1 MSNTKQKL
9 LICLKKAPQQWV
21 SGQQISHQ
29 LGITRAAIWKHIK
42 TLKEQGHTI
51 LSAPRKGY
59 RLEEAADLIA
69 TDDILACLNT
79 RIIGRKR
86 IICLAQTDSTNSQAK
101 RLAVEGASEGTVVV
115 AESQTGGRGR
125 RGRSWFSPAGQN
137 IYASIILRPPMAP
150 AQTPQITLMAAVA
163 VARALQEATGLNA
176 KIKWPNDIL
185 IADKKIAGILT
196 EITTEMDAVDYVVVG
211 LGVNVNTTAA
221 DMPPDIRS
229 IATSVR
235 IESGSRSSRTDLLC
249 SLLQYFEWSYDTL
262 QRNGF
267 KPIMAQWREMSDII
281 GQPVYVDVLDVRHSG
296 IVEAVDDDGVLI
308 LKDDNGQRHRIFS
321 GDVTRIRNT

>member
-1 MSNTKQKL
+1 MSTTKQKL
-9 LICLKKAPQQWV
+9 IRYLKKSPQQWV
-21 SGQQISHQ
+21 SGQQISDR
-29 LGITRAAIWKHIK
+29 LGITRTAIWKHIK
-42 TLKEQGHTI
+42 TLKEEGYTI
-51 LSAPRKGY
+51 LAAPRKGY
-59 RLEEAADLIA
+59 CLEKAADLLSA
-69 TDDILACLNT
+69 DDIRACLNT
-79 RIIGRKR
+79 RFMGRDR

-101 RLAVEGASEGTVVV
+101 RLAAEGAAEGTVVV
-115 AESQTGGRGR
+115 AESQISGRGR
-125 RGRSWFSPAGQN
+125 RGRSWFSPAGQS

-150 AQTPQITLMAAVA
+150 SQAPRITLMTAVA
-163 VARALQEATGLNA
+163 VARALQEATGLTA

-221 DMPPDIRS
+221 DMPSDIRS

-235 IESGSRSSRTDLLC
+235 IESGSRFSRADLFC
-249 SLLQYFEWSYDTL
+249 SLLHHFESSYDTL
-262 QRNGF
+262 QRDGF

-281 GQPVYVDVLDVRHSG
+281 GRPVYVDVLDVRHSG

-308 LKDDNGQRHRIFS
+308 LKDDSGRLHRIFS
-321 GDVTRIRNT
+321 GDVTRVRKS

>member
-21 SGQQISHQ
+21 SGQQLSQ
-29 LGITRAAIWKHIK
+29 RLGITRAAIWKHIK

-59 RLEEAADLIA
+59 RLEKAADLIA
-69 TDDILACLNT
+69 ADDIRACLST
-79 RIIGRKR
+79 RIMGRNE
-86 IICLAQTDSTNSQAK
+86 IICLTQTDSTNSQAK
-101 RLAVEGASEGTVVV
+101 RLAAEGAPEGTVVV
-115 AESQTGGRGR
+115 AESQTSGRGR
-125 RGRSWFSPAGQN
+125 RGRSWFSPAGQS
-137 IYASIILRPPMAP
+137 IYTSIILRPTLAP
-150 AQTPQITLMAAVA
+150 FQTPQITLMTAVA

-221 DMPPDIRS
+221 EMPSDIRS

-235 IESGSRSSRTDLLC
+235 IESGRRFSRTDLLC
-249 SLLQYFEWSYDTL
+249 SLLHHFESSYDTL
-262 QRNGF
+262 QHEGF
-267 KPIMAQWREMSDII
+267 KPIMAQWRQMSDII
-281 GQPVYVDVLDVRHSG
+281 GRPVYVDVLDIRHTG

-308 LKDDNGQRHRIFS
+308 LKDNNGRLHRIFS
-321 GDVTRIRNT
+321 GDVTCVRI

>member
-1 MSNTKQKL
+1 MSDTKQKL
-9 LICLKKAPQQWV
+9 FKYLKTAPQQWV
-21 SGQQISHQ
+21 SGQQISDR

-51 LSAPRKGY
+51 LAAPRKGY
-59 RLEEAADLIA
+59 RLEKAADLLSA
-69 TDDILACLNT
+69 DDIRACLNT
-79 RIIGRKR
+79 RIMGRDE

-101 RLAVEGASEGTVVV
+101 RLAAEGAAEGTVVV
-115 AESQTGGRGR
+115 AESQTSGRGR
-125 RGRSWFSPAGQN
+125 RGRSWFSPAGRS
-137 IYASIILRPPMAP
+137 IYASIILRPPLPP
-150 AQTPQITLMAAVA
+150 AQAPQITLMTAVA
-163 VARALQEATGLNA
+163 VARGLLEATGLTA
-176 KIKWPNDIL
+176 TIKWPNDIL

-196 EITTEMDAVDYVVVG
+196 EITTEMDAVDYAVVG

-221 DMPPDIRS
+221 DLPSEIRS

-235 IESGSRSSRTDLLC
+235 IESGSRYSRTDLLC
-249 SLLQYFEWSYDTL
+249 SLLQHFESCYETL
-262 QRNGF
+262 QRDGF

-281 GQPVYVDVLDVRHSG
+281 GRPVNVDVLDVRHTG

-321 GDVTRIRNT
+321 GDVTRVRKT